1 MRLEAHGGTGPLPHP
16 ASHRIPCWVAGW
28 GSGPVPPRK
37 SLFRDFPNSL
47 SAALSGA
54 IEIDRR
60 TDERFQRLLVDRVAF
75 MDIDRAADV
84 AVEARIEQPGRIG
97 ERDRK
102 STRLNSSH

>member
-1 MRLEAHGGTGPLPHP
+1 MRISDWSSDVCSSDL
-16 ASHRIPCWVAGW
+16 SHRIPCWVAGW

-84 AVEARIEQPGRIG
+84 AVEARI
-97 ERDRK
+97 DRK
-102 STRLNSSH
+102 SVVEGKSV

>member
-37 SLFRDFPNSL
+37 SPFRDFPNSL

-54 IEIDRR
+54 IELDRR
-60 TDERFQRLLVDRVAF
+60 TDERFQLLLVARVDF
-75 MDIDRAADV
+75 MDIISTAIVAA
-84 AVEARIEQPGRIG
+84 AARITPPVQSG
-97 ERDRK
+97 ERRARAD
-102 STRLNSSH
+102 